1 MADLQS
7 LRIFTQILAGK
18 CTNFGIVALIHL
30 SVDKLVFNLDDL
42 VFLANYC
49 GSVIIDSIQYDSFLN
64 IIAKR
69 MKEEAQDLMEGCVG
83 NSEPL
88 SLLCMG
94 GPGVSKSYI
103 SKAVRRLFD
112 MGGYRNPT

>member
-1 MADLQS
+1 M
-7 LRIFTQILAGK
+7 
-18 CTNFGIVALIHL
+18 
-30 SVDKLVFNLDDL
+30 DKLVFHLDDL
-42 VFLANYC
+42 VFQANYC
-49 GSVIIDSIQYDSFLN
+49 GSVMLTAIRYNSFLN
-64 IIAKR
+64 NITKR

-83 NSEPL
+83 NSEPM